1 MAHSDPATPS
11 LESTARLLL
20 RVRDGDE
27 TARNHL
33 LARYRPMLMRWAH
46 NRLPHAA
53 RDLSDT
59 ADIVQMSLIRSLD
72 RLGSFEYRNE
82 GAFLAYLRTV
92 LANLLRDEAR
102 RAKRRPERE
111 PLSDEIPDSGPTP
124 LDHVFRGELHQ
135 RYQRALSRLAAEQQE
150 ALLMSIEFGCSPSEI
165 AVATGRPSPGAARVY
180 VARAMIR
187 LAEEMKS
194 DGEDSE
200 G

>member
-1 MAHSDPATPS
+1 
-11 LESTARLLL
+11 
-20 RVRDGDE
+20 
-27 TARNHL
+27 
-33 LARYRPMLMRWAH
+33 MLMRWAH